1 MEKIT
6 VDSCDIPGLLIFH
19 LVKQEDARGYF
30 MEKFQ
35 RAKLIALGLLRA
47 FWPVQQN
54 ISYNKEAGV
63 TRGLHAEPWDKFV
76 SVIIGKVFCAFV
88 DLRPGKNYGKKFTI
102 IMDDSIGIFVPKG
115 VANSYQ
121 TLVPNVY
128 YSYLVS
134 KHWSSKVVYRA
145 VNIADPE
152 LDIQWPIPL
161 EEAIISDK
169 DKKNPLLKDL
179 QPLPGFW
186 KRMWRCL
193 FSFKK

>member
-6 VDSCDIPGLLIFH
+6 GSSCDIPGLLIFN

-35 RAKLIALGLLRA
+35 RAKLIGLGLLRA

-102 IMDDSIGIFVPKG
+102 MMEDSIGIFVPKG

-121 TLVPNVY
+121 TLVPDVY

-134 KHWSSKVVYRA
+134 KHWSPKVIYRA
-145 VNIADPE
+145 VNIADPD

-161 EEAIISDK
+161 EKAIISDK
-169 DKKNPLLKDL
+169 DMKNPCLKDL
-179 QPLPGFW
+179 QTLPGFW
-186 KRMWRCL
+186 KRMWRYL
-193 FSFKK
+193 FGFKK

>member
-6 VDSCDIPGLLIFH
+6 GSSCDIPGLLIFY

-35 RAKLIALGLLRA
+35 RAKLIGLGLLRA

-102 IMDDSIGIFVPKG
+102 MMDDSIGIFVPKG

-134 KHWSSKVVYRA
+134 KHWSPKVIYRA
-145 VNIADPE
+145 VNIADSD

-161 EEAIISDK
+161 EKAIISDK
-169 DKKNPLLKDL
+169 DKKNPFLKDL

-186 KRMWRCL
+186 KRIWQSIFR
-193 FSFKK
+193 FK